1 MQKIKLTIAN
11 RVYPLNVPL
20 EQEEG
25 LRTASKKIDL
35 MLKHFEDNYAVKD
48 KQDVLAMCALQL
60 ATQTEE
66 ENLSEAKINEE
77 VNSRLEKINQSIK
90 DTISS

>member
-60 ATQTEE
+60 ATQSEQ

-77 VNSRLEKINQSIK
+77 VNKRLEKINQSVQDI
-90 DTISS
+90 ISS

>member
-25 LRTASKKIDL
+25 LRTASKKIEL